1 MRSGFAALLPS
12 PAVRPPRRAFSIVA
26 TSASRAP
33 PPPSGSVRVYLIG
46 AGPGG
51 VDHLTVKAAR
61 LLRACDAVVYDD
73 LGASSEDILR
83 LLPDHCERHYVGK
96 RGGEKN
102 RARSWKQPD
111 IDALLVRLALRGDLG
126 SIARLK
132 GGCPGVFGRV
142 SSELAALRASS
153 IAHELVPG
161 VSSALAA
168 PLRAGFPLT
177 DKTLSRHFAVVSA
190 HDPAALD
197 YAAFERIDTVVFL
210 MVGSTVADV
219 AEGMARDRA
228 EGGAGWDPETP
239 ACVVRSAAAAAAVTT
254 EWEGEGGGGVLGGG
268 AGGGGGGDGGDRG
281 ERVWRFALRD
291 AREAVGAEGNLSPC
305 VMIVGEVTEGGA
317 GEGGGVRRKVE

>member
-1 MRSGFAALLPS
+1 M
-12 PAVRPPRRAFSIVA
+12 
-26 TSASRAP
+26 
-33 PPPSGSVRVYLIG
+33 YLIG

-96 RGGEKN
+96 RGGDEN

-142 SSELAALRASS
+142 SSELAALRASG

-254 EWEGEGGGGVLGGG
+254 EGEGEGGRCIRRRRGRRRWRRRRRGPGRGCGGRAAGRAGGG
-268 AGGGGGGDGGDRG
+268 GRRGQPLAVRHDRGGGDRGGGGGGRGG
-281 ERVWRFALRD
+281 E
-291 AREAVGAEGNLSPC
+291 AEGRVSEGRGASADETDATRERGGC
-305 VMIVGEVTEGGA
+305 VGDIGIIIF
-317 GEGGGVRRKVE
+317 

>member
-1 MRSGFAALLPS
+1 M
-12 PAVRPPRRAFSIVA
+12 
-26 TSASRAP
+26 
-33 PPPSGSVRVYLIG
+33 
-46 AGPGG
+46 
-51 VDHLTVKAAR
+51 
-61 LLRACDAVVYDD
+61 
-73 LGASSEDILR
+73 
-83 LLPDHCERHYVGK
+83 
-96 RGGEKN
+96 
-102 RARSWKQPD
+102 
-111 IDALLVRLALRGDLG
+111 
-126 SIARLK
+126 RLK

-142 SSELAALRASS
+142 SSELAALRASG

-254 EWEGEGGGGVLGGG
+254 EGEGEGGRSPIRRRRGRRRWRRRRRGPGGG
-268 AGGGGGGDGGDRG
+268 CGDSRCETRG
-281 ERVWRFALRD
+281 
-291 AREAVGAEGNLSPC
+291 EAVGAEGNLSPC
-305 VMIVGEVTEGGA
+305 VMIVGEVTEGG
-317 GEGGGVRRKVE
+317 GGGRG